1 MPLPDRPP
9 VAPLRRAVVTGAA
22 GFIGSCLVEHLLRL
36 GATVIAVDRR
46 DCGPGPAAI
55 NNLAGSAGAPSLIKV
70 CADLRSCAVEPLLL
84 DADVIYHLAAI
95 PGVRDSWGP
104 AFSDYVSCNLFVA
117 QRLMQSAVRLGIRR
131 VVLASS
137 SSVYGLTDGK
147 PSPENSPPHPASPYG
162 VTKLAAEQ
170 LCLAHAAR
178 RGTLTD
184 VIALRY
190 FTVYGPGQRDDMF
203 IHRVLAAALGGPPVT
218 LYGAGERRRDFTYI
232 TDAVA
237 ATITASTAP
246 IPSGI
251 LNVGGGAST
260 SLKDVLLIAGR
271 LAGAPIPV
279 INAHPYDGDVP
290 ATLADPARIRSLGWS
305 PRVDIATG
313 MARQLDW
320 LTSVQSQKKVCA
332 SA

>member
-1 MPLPDRPP
+1 MPLPDQTSLASP
-9 VAPLRRAVVTGAA
+9 RRAVVTGAA

-36 GATVIAVDRR
+36 GVTVIAVDRR
-46 DCGPGPAAI
+46 DGRPGSPAI
-55 NNLAGSAGAPSLIKV
+55 NDVLGSATAHSLINV
-70 CADLRSCAVEPLLL
+70 RADLRSCALEPLLV

-95 PGVRDSWGP
+95 PGVRESWGP
-104 AFSDYVSCNLFVA
+104 AFSDYLSCNLFVA
-117 QRLMQSAVRLGIRR
+117 QRLMQAAVRLGVPR

-147 PSPENSPPHPASPYG
+147 PSPETAPPHPASPYG

-178 RGTLTD
+178 RGTLTQ

-190 FTVYGPGQRDDMF
+190 FTVYGPGQRNDMF

-218 LYGAGERRRDFTYI
+218 LYGTGERRRDFTYI
-232 TDAVA
+232 TDAVT

-271 LAGAPIPV
+271 LTGTPTPV
-279 INAHPYDGDVP
+279 IKAHPYDGDVP

-305 PRVDIATG
+305 PRIDIATG
-313 MARQLDW
+313 MARQLEW
-320 LTSVQSQKKVCA
+320 LTSIRSQRNAPA

>member
-1 MPLPDRPP
+1 VALPDQTSMRPP
-9 VAPLRRAVVTGAA
+9 RRVVVTGAA
-22 GFIGSCLVEHLLRL
+22 GFIGSCLVEYLLRL

-46 DCGPGPAAI
+46 DCGPGPAAVSD
-55 NNLAGSAGAPSLIKV
+55 LPGSAGAPSLIKV
-70 CADLRSCAVEPLLL
+70 RADLRSCAIEPLLV

-104 AFSDYVSCNLFVA
+104 AFSDYVSCNLFTA
-117 QRLMQSAVRLGIRR
+117 QRLMQAAVRLGVPR

-147 PSPENSPPHPASPYG
+147 PSPETAPPRPASPYG

-178 RGTLTD
+178 HGTLTQ
-184 VIALRY
+184 VVALRY
-190 FTVYGPGQRDDMF
+190 FTVYGPGQRHDMF

-218 LYGAGERRRDFTYI
+218 LYGTGERRRDFTYI
-232 TDAVA
+232 TDAVT

-246 IPSGI
+246 IGSGI

-260 SLKDVLLIAGR
+260 SLKDVLLTAGR
-271 LAGAPIPV
+271 LTGMQVPV

-305 PRVDIATG
+305 PRTDIATG
-313 MARQLDW
+313 MARQLEC
-320 LTSVQSQKKVCA
+320 LTSIRSQSKAPA